1 MRKIFIVVGLFLFII
16 QAGCVMQKT
25 FDLKEQEAR
34 SLDNSLQ
41 ESRKQNE
48 ELSQEKSGLNKKV
61 AELTRDKIAMGE
73 TNADLY
79 RNKED
84 LLNRVKDLEG
94 LVAEL
99 SKDKEA
105 LVADNRQLDGVLKA
119 KSDSLSRTISEMR
132 QANVELKEVNE
143 ARIAELTTRIA
154 GLETENVALK
164 EEMTAQLIE
173 KEKKVQQMSS
183 TYGELLEKMK
193 GEIEKGEITISELK
207 GRLTVNMVD
216 AILFDS
222 GKAEIKPSG
231 LEVLQRVVEILVG
244 VQDKMIRIEGHT
256 DNVPI
261 VGLLARTY
269 PTNWELSAGRA
280 INVTRF
286 LELHGID
293 TRSLEAVAYGEFR
306 PVADNSTDEGRARNR
321 RIEIILAAKDE

>member
-1 MRKIFIVVGLFLFII
+1 MRKMIFIAVLLSIF
-16 QAGCVMQKT
+16 QTGCVMQKT

-48 ELSQEKSGLNKKV
+48 ALSQEKNGLIKKV
-61 AELTRDKIAMGE
+61 GDLTREKIELGE
-73 TNADLY
+73 NNADLY
-79 RNKED
+79 RHKED
-84 LLNRVKDLEG
+84 LQNRIKDLEG
-94 LVAEL
+94 LVSQL

-105 LVADNRQLDGVLKA
+105 LVADNQQLDGVLKA

-132 QANVELKEVNE
+132 QANVELKAANE
-143 ARIAELTTRIA
+143 ARIAELTTRIMA
-154 GLETENVALK
+154 LETENVTLK

-173 KEKKVQQMSS
+173 KEKKVQQMST
-183 TYGELLEKMK
+183 TYGELLDKMK

-244 VQDKMIRIEGHT
+244 GQDKMIRIEGHT

-269 PTNWELSAGRA
+269 PTNWELSAARA

-286 LELHGID
+286 LELRGVD

-306 PVADNSTDEGRARNR
+306 PVADNSTEEGRARNR